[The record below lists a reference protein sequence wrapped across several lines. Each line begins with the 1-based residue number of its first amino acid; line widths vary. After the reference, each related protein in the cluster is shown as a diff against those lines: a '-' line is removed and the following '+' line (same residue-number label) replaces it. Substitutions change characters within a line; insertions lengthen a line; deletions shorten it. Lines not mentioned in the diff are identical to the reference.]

1 MNIKKIN
8 TAPDKPNMVLIARK
22 ESNIDTYFSKKEAKY
37 INSRIEL
44 GDDLIEINRYNSLAY
59 VAIPKED
66 IDNYMV
72 LESARKLGFK
82 LFNVISNHGVEE
94 IDVVDL
100 DDPQLTLAFAEG
112 LALSTYK
119 FDRYHTRDDDNKKP
133 QLSTIAIYGKKI
145 TKRSVDELKYIVES
159 VFMTRDLVNEPVS
172 VMNASRLSKEIKKMC
187 TDAKI
192 KVNILEK
199 KKIQSLGM
207 GGLLAVNQGSVDPPT
222 FSIMEWKPEKVKN
235 EKPLVLVGKG
245 VVFDTGGLS
254 LKPTKNSMD
263 QMKADMAGAAAVTG
277 IMRAVAKLKLPL
289 YIVALVPATDNRPGK
304 NAYAPGDVVHMY
316 NGMTVE
322 VMNTDAE
329 GRMLLADALS
339 FSDKYDPELV
349 IDIATLTGAAANAI
363 GSNGLVAMG
372 NMDAE
377 YMDRLKESGMS
388 VFERVAEFPF
398 WDDYA
403 EQIKSD
409 IADMKNIGGPTG
421 GAITAGK
428 FLEKFTKSP
437 YMHLDIAG
445 PAYVTSQENY
455 RGKWGTG
462 IPVRLLVDFFK
473 KYK

>member
-207 GGLLAVNQGSVDPPT
+207 GGLLAVNQGQCGPSDVLDHG
-222 FSIMEWKPEKVKN
+222 ME
-235 EKPLVLVGKG
+235 
-245 VVFDTGGLS
+245 
-254 LKPTKNSMD
+254 
-263 QMKADMAGAAAVTG
+263 A
-277 IMRAVAKLKLPL
+277 
-289 YIVALVPATDNRPGK
+289 
-304 NAYAPGDVVHMY
+304 
-316 NGMTVE
+316 
-322 VMNTDAE
+322 
-329 GRMLLADALS
+329 
-339 FSDKYDPELV
+339 
-349 IDIATLTGAAANAI
+349 
-363 GSNGLVAMG
+363 
-372 NMDAE
+372 
-377 YMDRLKESGMS
+377 
-388 VFERVAEFPF
+388 
-398 WDDYA
+398 
-403 EQIKSD
+403 
-409 IADMKNIGGPTG
+409 
-421 GAITAGK
+421 
-428 FLEKFTKSP
+428 
-437 YMHLDIAG
+437 
-445 PAYVTSQENY
+445 
-455 RGKWGTG
+455 
-462 IPVRLLVDFFK
+462 
-473 KYK
+473 